1 MEGTTADLATACG
14 GLNSRDNV
22 NHSIL
27 MLFNIR
33 WIHAAVRDVTTC
45 LDPLPADLAAA
56 HAMIRAERAARI
68 EAEAW
73 AQNAEARAQSAEAL
87 MSGARLQIKRLELLL
102 AKARREQYGRSS
114 ESGAKLVAQLE
125 LQLAELEETVA
136 EDETA
141 AELAVEAAATN
152 TGTVIG
158 EHVRR
163 KPARRPLPE
172 HLPRER
178 CVVPAPTSCR
188 CCGGSRLAKIGE
200 AITETLDVVPRR
212 WFVKQTVREK
222 FTCRDC
228 ETITEPPAPFHVIAR
243 GRAGASLLAMILFE
257 KYGTHQPLNRQS
269 ERYAR
274 EGVEIDVSTMADHV
288 GASAAVLMP
297 LYELIRSHVLG
308 AERLHGDD
316 TTVPVLAKSK
326 TVTGR
331 LWVYVR
337 DDRPFGQGKAGPPA
351 ALFRYSRDRRG
362 EHPEL
367 HLAGYAGILQAD
379 AYSGFAGLYRPTR
392 AGGAVTEALCWAH
405 GRRRFYELADLA
417 QAGKAPPAPLAVEA
431 VRQIDAV
438 FAHER
443 KINGGSAEA
452 RLAYRRE
459 QIAPLVAALEFWMR
473 TERQKLSRHA
483 DVAKAFD
490 YMLKRWAA
498 FTRFL
503 DDGRICISNNAAE
516 RALRGVALGRKA
528 WLFCGS
534 DRGGARAA
542 IMYTLIGTAKL
553 NDVDP
558 QAWLADVLERIAEH
572 PNNRLHELLPWH
584 WTAKPVPLAA

>member
-14 GLNSRDNV
+14 GLNSRDKV

-33 WIHAAVRDVTTC
+33 LFHAAVRDVTTG

-73 AQNAEARAQSAEAL
+73 AQNAEAL
-87 MSGARLQIKRLELLL
+87 VSGARLQIKRLELLL

-141 AELAVEAAATN
+141 AELAVEAAATS

-158 EHVRR
+158 AHVRR

-274 EGVEIDVSTMADHV
+274 EGVAIDVSTMADHV

-337 DDRPFGQGKAGPPA
+337 DDRPFGQSRVGPPA

-417 QAGKAPPAPLAVEA
+417 QTGRAPPAPLAVAA
-431 VRQIDAV
+431 VRQIDAI

-443 KINGGSAEA
+443 QINGGSAEA

-459 QIAPLVAALEFWMR
+459 HIAPLVAALESWMR

-490 YMLKRWAA
+490 YMLKRWPA

-534 DRGGARAA
+534 DRGGDRAA

-572 PNNRLHELLPWH
+572 PSNRLHELLPWH